1 MITLPKD
8 VAEIIQIL
16 ETAGYEA
23 YAVGGCVRD
32 SILGRKP
39 NDWDI
44 TTNALPHQVKDL
56 FSHTIDTGLQHGTVT
71 VMKHHV
77 GYEVTT
83 YRVDGEYEDSRHPKS
98 VTFTGELIEDLKRRD
113 FTINA
118 MAYNDR
124 TGIVDAFGGMD
135 DLNNKII
142 RAVGDPKQRFTEDAL
157 RIMRAVRFAAQL
169 GYDIEEKTKEA
180 IGEMAETLKKISAE
194 RIQVELVKLVTSD
207 HPEHMKLLYETG
219 ITSVIFPQFD
229 RMMETAQNN
238 PHHCFSVGEHTI
250 KAMQEIRADK
260 VLRLTMLFHDMGK
273 PDTKTTDEDGIDH
286 FHGHAVYSE
295 KNAETVLKQLKF
307 DNDTIYKVKKLTYW
321 HDYKPAPGKTGVR
334 RALNKISEELFLL
347 LLEVKRAD
355 TLAQSTYKRAE
366 KLQELETLEEIY
378 RQVKEEG
385 ECFSLKDLAVT
396 GQDLIVLGM
405 KPGPQLGELL
415 GKLLEIVLED
425 PEQNKKEKLLS
436 IAAKSI
442 F

>member
-8 VAEIIQIL
+8 VAEIIHIL
-16 ETAGYEA
+16 EEAGYEA

-32 SILGRKP
+32 SILGRCP

-44 TTNALPHQVKDL
+44 TTNALPQQVKAL

-98 VTFTGELIEDLKRRD
+98 VTFTADLVEDLMRRD

-124 TGIVDAFGGMD
+124 TGIVDAFGGMK
-135 DLNNKII
+135 DLENKVI

-169 GYDIEEKTKEA
+169 GYEIEEKTKEA
-180 IGEMAETLKKISAE
+180 IGEMAQTLKKISAE

-207 HPEHMKLLYETG
+207 HPEHMRLLYETG
-219 ITSVIFPQFD
+219 ITSVILPQFD
-229 RMMETAQNN
+229 CMMEMEQNN

-250 KAMQEIRADK
+250 KAMQEIRPDK

-295 KNAETVLKQLKF
+295 QHAESVLKQLKF
-307 DNDTIYKVKKLTYW
+307 DNDTICKVKKLTYW
-321 HDYKPAPGKTGVR
+321 HDYKTAPGKKGVR
-334 RALNKISEELFLL
+334 RALNKIGEELFLL

-355 TLAQSTYKRAE
+355 TMAQSAYKREEKLKELEQLAQTYSR
-366 KLQELETLEEIY
+366 
-378 RQVKEEG
+378 VKEEG
-385 ECFSLKDLAVT
+385 ECFTLKDLAVT
-396 GQDLIVLGM
+396 GQDLIALGM
-405 KPGPQLGELL
+405 KPGPQLGEQL
-415 GKLLEIVLED
+415 GMLLEIVLED
-425 PEQNKKEKLLS
+425 PEKNEKEKLLS

>member
-8 VAEIIQIL
+8 VAEIIHIL
-16 ETAGYEA
+16 EETGYEA

-32 SILGRKP
+32 SILGRCP

-44 TTNALPHQVKDL
+44 TTNALPQQVKAL

-98 VTFTGELIEDLKRRD
+98 VTFTADLVEDLMRRD

-124 TGIVDAFGGMD
+124 TGIVDAFGGMK
-135 DLNNKII
+135 DLENKVI

-169 GYDIEEKTKEA
+169 GYEIEEKTKEA
-180 IGEMAETLKKISAE
+180 IGEMAQTLKKISAE

-207 HPEHMKLLYETG
+207 HPEHMRLLYETG
-219 ITSVIFPQFD
+219 ITSVILPQFD
-229 RMMETAQNN
+229 CMMEMEQNN

-250 KAMQEIRADK
+250 KAMQEIRPDK

-295 KNAETVLKQLKF
+295 QHAESVLKQLKF

-321 HDYKPAPGKTGVR
+321 HDYKTAPGKKGVR
-334 RALNKISEELFLL
+334 RALNKIGEELFLL

-355 TLAQSTYKRAE
+355 TMAQSAYKREEKLKELEQLAQTYSR
-366 KLQELETLEEIY
+366 
-378 RQVKEEG
+378 VKEEG
-385 ECFSLKDLAVT
+385 ECFTLKDLAVT
-396 GQDLIVLGM
+396 GQDLIALGM
-405 KPGPQLGELL
+405 KPGPQLGEQL
-415 GKLLEIVLED
+415 GMLLEIVLED
-425 PEQNKKEKLLS
+425 PEKNEKEKLLS